1 MSTTKRKRKSTKKS
15 APTASEGNNVKV
27 HYKGT
32 LNDGTVFDSS
42 YDRNETIEFTVGSG
56 QMIPGFDA
64 AVNGMTVGEK
74 KTVNLEVNEAYG
86 ERIDEAVR
94 EVPKTSFPED
104 FEFETGVVVEGSI
117 NGNQVRG
124 SIEEVSDESVII
136 DFNHPM
142 AGQPLNFEIELVE
155 IGE

>member
-1 MSTTKRKRKSTKKS
+1 
-15 APTASEGNNVKV
+15 
-27 HYKGT
+27 
-32 LNDGTVFDSS
+32 
-42 YDRNETIEFTVGSG
+42 
-56 QMIPGFDA
+56 MIPGFDA
-64 AVNGMTVGEK
+64 AVNGMSVGEK
-74 KTVNLEVNEAYG
+74 KTVNLDVTEAYG

-104 FEFETGVVVEGSI
+104 FEFNTGVVVEGSI

-124 SIEEVSDESVII
+124 SIEEINEEAVII

-142 AGQPLNFEIELVE
+142 AGQELNFEIELVE

>member
-1 MSTTKRKRKSTKKS
+1 MSTTKRKRKSTKNT
-15 APTASEGNNVKV
+15 APTAGEGNNVKV

-64 AVNGMTVGEK
+64 AVNGMSVGEK
-74 KTVNLEVNEAYG
+74 KTVNLAVDEAYG

-104 FEFETGVVVEGSI
+104 FEFNTGVVVEGSI

-124 SIEEVSDESVII
+124 SIEEINEEAVII

-142 AGQPLNFEIELVE
+142 AGQELNFEIELVE

>member
-1 MSTTKRKRKSTKKS
+1 MSTTKRKRKSTKKT
-15 APTASEGNNVKV
+15 APTAGEGNNVKV
-27 HYKGT
+27 HYRGT

-42 YDRNETIEFTVGSG
+42 YDRNETIEFTVGAG

-64 AVNGMTVGEK
+64 AVNGMAVGEK
-74 KTVNLEVNEAYG
+74 KTINLEVNDAYG

-94 EVPKTSFPED
+94 EVPKTSFPND
-104 FEFETGVVVEGSI
+104 FEFSNGVTVEGSI

-124 SIEEVSDESVII
+124 TIEEINEESVII